1 MPAHLMG
8 RAIDEL
14 ASGRMDTLT
23 LQNKFYT
30 REREEGCITISL
42 CVISGAI
49 FGSVLSVHLSFR
61 PLILLLLVG
70 LSKRSGSTPRPKCP
84 IEVPECVNPFS
95 LDALSVSIG

>member
-30 REREEGCITISL
+30 KEREEGYITISL
-42 CVISGAI
+42 CIISLCI
-49 FGSVLSVHLSFR
+49 ISGSVLSVHLSF
-61 PLILLLLVG
+61 PPPILLLLVG
-70 LSKRSGSTPRPKCP
+70 LS
-84 IEVPECVNPFS
+84 
-95 LDALSVSIG
+95 